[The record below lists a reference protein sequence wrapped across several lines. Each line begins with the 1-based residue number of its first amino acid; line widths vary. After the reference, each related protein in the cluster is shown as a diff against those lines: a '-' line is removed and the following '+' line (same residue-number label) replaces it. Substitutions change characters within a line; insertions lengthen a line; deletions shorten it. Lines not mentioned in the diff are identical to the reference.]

1 MKIAIL
7 CAFILSAAVAG
18 AETIIIEYPDHYYAE
33 STDTPKAK
41 PAPSRESSAL
51 PLPAMATPV
60 ADHDSSAFPATARPV
75 TNFDSTPSPADPGER
90 RASMDKEVQRLQR
103 ERGDLM
109 TPQEGETPEQ
119 AARRQ
124 QRAQGILR
132 KINKMSSEL
141 LRMP

>member
-7 CAFILSAAVAG
+7 CAFILSAAMAS

-33 STDTPKAK
+33 STDTLKAT

-51 PLPAMATPV
+51 PVIAMPM
-60 ADHDSSAFPATARPV
+60 ADHDSSTLPATARPV
-75 TNFDSTPSPADPGER
+75 TNFDSPPPPVDPAER

-109 TPQEGETPEQ
+109 TQQDGETLEQ